1 MIGCV
6 FIILFVYELLF
17 CFFFK
22 QKTAY
27 EMRISD
33 WSSDLCSSD
42 LANHSREVGVPQ
54 LTQIYRH
61 RRAIEGWNLDSILL
75 VLNNI
80 EIHPSPHRTHHG
92 VIQESCSFMLPAIHT
107 LLDCRNLAGNCSIDS
122 CDLAGHRLGGEEL
135 VG

>member
-1 MIGCV
+1 
-6 FIILFVYELLF
+6 
-17 CFFFK
+17 
-22 QKTAY
+22 
-27 EMRISD
+27 MRISD
-33 WSSDLCSSD
+33 WSSDVCSSD
-42 LANHSREVGVPQ
+42 L
-54 LTQIYRH
+54 
-61 RRAIEGWNLDSILL
+61 SILL

-135 VG
+135 VGKIHHPLHIPEGLLGIKSRSFMIQHSSDIFVESLSLDWEIGGEHA